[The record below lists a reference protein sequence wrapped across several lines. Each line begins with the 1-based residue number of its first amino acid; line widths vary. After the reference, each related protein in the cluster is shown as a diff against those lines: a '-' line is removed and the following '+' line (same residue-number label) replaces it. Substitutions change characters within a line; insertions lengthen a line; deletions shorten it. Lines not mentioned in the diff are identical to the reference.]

1 MMDVDQDGK
10 DRLKGEAA
18 RRFGLPVDQV
28 RYYDELSKV
37 QREEAARQW
46 GKIPPYSDYVYA
58 AKRDGGLVW
67 RRFRIAR
74 LKELSLGW

>member
-1 MMDVDQDGK
+1 MQGVDQDGK
-10 DRLKGEAA
+10 DRLKERAA
-18 RRFGLPVDQV
+18 RKFGLPVDQV
-28 RYYDELSKV
+28 RYYDELSEG

-46 GKIPPYSDYVYA
+46 GKVPPYGDYVYA

-74 LKELSLGW
+74 LIGME